1 MNRRNFI
8 RNVSALSTLTIL
20 KPEIV
25 FASNNNSAVRIG
37 LIGCGSR
44 ATGILGSMADNANI
58 QLTAL
63 ADIFE
68 DKLIK
73 GIDFA
78 NGLNKKRNYAAVAK
92 NKTYSGYDAYLRLLE
107 NKDVDAVV
115 IASPGYSHPQILEDT
130 VAAGKHVYCEK
141 PLAVDADGCK
151 QIIRT
156 GNNING
162 RVSAFDG
169 FQIRY
174 ATPYVE
180 MAKRIKRG
188 DIGEVVTVQLY
199 YLSSEAAIHP
209 HEGMSYDEMRIRNHY
224 HFHEISG
231 GCYLDQAIHMIDV
244 CNWVLDATPLYAIGD
259 GGRKGGPDFGNAW
272 TNYQVIYKYPN
283 DVNVSVHSSKFG
295 KVFGDVCARFIGT
308 KGLAEAH
315 YSGGVFINGE
325 NKWDSGIVR
334 SASELTPESIARGA
348 SSSSLDDADPNKGKA
363 FIESITGGKY
373 LNQLESGCNSTLS
386 AILGREAASRQEKI
400 TWDELIYTPQRID
413 PRLDL
418 KQFVKK

>member
-8 RNVSALSTLTIL
+8 KNVSAFSTITIL

-37 LIGCGSR
+37 LVGCGSR
-44 ATGILGSMADNANI
+44 ATGILGSMVENANI
-58 QLTAL
+58 TITAL

-68 DKLIK
+68 DKVTK

-78 NGLNKKRNYAAVAK
+78 NGLNKKRNYAQVAK
-92 NKTYSGYDAYLRLLE
+92 NKTYSGYNAHLRLLE
-107 NKDVDAVV
+107 NKEVDAVI
-115 IASPGYSHPQILEDT
+115 IASPGYSHPQIVEDT

-141 PLAVDADGCK
+141 PVAVDADGCK

-156 GNNING
+156 GQNING
-162 RVSAFDG
+162 KISAFDG

-174 ATPYVE
+174 ATPYLE

-188 DIGEVVTVQLY
+188 DIGDLVTVQLY
-199 YLSSEAAIHP
+199 YFSSGAAIIP

-231 GCYLDQAIHMIDV
+231 GCYLDQAIHMIDF
-244 CNWVLDATPLYAIGD
+244 CNWVLGTTPLYAVGD

-272 TNYQVIYKYPN
+272 TNYQVLYKYPN
-283 DVNVSVHSSKFG
+283 DINVSVHSSKFG

-308 KGLAEAH
+308 QGIAEAH
-315 YSGGVFINGE
+315 YSGGVYINGE
-325 NKWDSGIVR
+325 NKWDSGIAR

-363 FIESITGGKY
+363 FIESITSGVY
-373 LNQLESGCNSTLS
+373 LNQLESGSKSTLT

-400 TWDELIYTPQRID
+400 TWDELVYTPQRID
-413 PRLDL
+413 PKLDL
-418 KQFVKK
+418 KQFAGK